1 MGGNEQQQV
10 LDGFAEQKGEAKYS
24 LCRNAATAARYSHRN
39 CWYLFII
46 LVLMVFLVI
55 ESKWLSDEQEQ
66 TTGLKIQAGEHLAI
80 ISEQKQ
86 QIDILN
92 LHSEFRD
99 EREFLQMKKIRQFAE
114 SDFVFKGMLFDEPKF
129 YVAAENK
136 NEYRRQGHYGEPHK
150 FTFSRWNVALRARII
165 DQCIADNKVNSLAWF
180 VEQDGWHLIDEKRRL
195 AAALVMAK
203 ETRTVAND

>member
-1 MGGNEQQQV
+1 MVENEQQA
-10 LDGFAEQKGEAKYS
+10 LDGFAEQKGEAKYG
-24 LCRNAATAARYSHRN
+24 LYRNASNAARYAKKNSV
-39 CWYLFII
+39 LLVVIIVLLAFI
-46 LVLMVFLVI
+46 LV
-55 ESKWLSDEQEQ
+55 EDKWLSDEKEQ
-66 TTGLKIQAGEHLAI
+66 TTGLKLQAAEHLAI
-80 ISEQKQ
+80 ISEQKR
-86 QIDILN
+86 QIDTLN

-150 FTFSRWNVALRARII
+150 FKFSRWNVALRARII
-165 DQCIADNKVNSLAWF
+165 DQCIADYKVNSLRWF
-180 VEQDGWHLIDEKRRL
+180 AEQDGWHLIDEKRRL
-195 AAALVMAK
+195 AAALVLAK

>member
-1 MGGNEQQQV
+1 MGENEQQV
-10 LDGFAEQKGEAKYS
+10 LDGFAEQKGQAKYG
-24 LCRNAATAARYSHRN
+24 LYQNASNAARYAKKNST
-39 CWYLFII
+39 LLVVIIVLLAFILI
-46 LVLMVFLVI
+46 DY
-55 ESKWLSDEQEQ
+55 KWLSDEQEQ
-66 TTGLKIQAGEHLAI
+66 TTGLKIQAAEHLAI
-80 ISEQKQ
+80 ISEQKR
-86 QIDILN
+86 QIEILN

-165 DQCIADNKVNSLAWF
+165 DQCIADNKVNSLRWF
-180 VEQDGWHLIDEKRRL
+180 AKQDGWHLIDEERRL
-195 AAALVMAK
+195 AAALVLAK
-203 ETRTVAND
+203 ETETASNE